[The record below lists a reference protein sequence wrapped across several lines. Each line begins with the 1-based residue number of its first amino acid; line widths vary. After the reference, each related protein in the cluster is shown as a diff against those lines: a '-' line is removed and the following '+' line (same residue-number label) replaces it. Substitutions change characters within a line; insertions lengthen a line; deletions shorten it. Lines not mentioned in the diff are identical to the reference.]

1 MFCFF
6 RECLISH
13 VFFFCCFAE
22 ADPDALLGSPKLLVH
37 LPLTGLKWLRRLM
50 ATSPGWN
57 KQQVTHIWGDQR
69 IEMDGNVG

>member
-1 MFCFF
+1 MLCFF
-6 RECLISH
+6 LPNLH
-13 VFFFCCFAE
+13 VFLLFAE

-57 KQQVTHIWGDQR
+57 KQQVTHFGGDQR
-69 IEMDGNVG
+69 IEMEGNVG